1 MIKYLEEKHGLNI
14 RPKVDELCYL
24 ITIPWLRKIIA
35 IEHEFVH
42 YQDITHSELDWYT
55 ESICDCCDDMHKCP
69 KYKEVVDVPAE
80 FLTEEQKEE
89 QRQVAESA
97 IKKLKNA

>member
-1 MIKYLEEKHGLNI
+1 
-14 RPKVDELCYL
+14 
-24 ITIPWLRKIIA
+24 
-35 IEHEFVH
+35 
-42 YQDITHSELDWYT
+42 
-55 ESICDCCDDMHKCP
+55 MHKCP